1 MPRTILDVSKWQGR
15 IDWDKVKTSGLVSGV
30 MIRAMGT
37 SKEGKPSKPYIDH
50 YFARNYAECTRLGI
64 PVGVYGYFK
73 ATTKA
78 QADRELALFK
88 QALGGWDTAL
98 QTLIIFMAIDYITGL
113 IVAGVFHTSPKTKT
127 GTLESRAGWK
137 GLCRKGVSLLV
148 VLVACRLDAVIGS
161 NFIRD
166 TVVIAFVCN
175 ETISIVENAGLMGVP
190 IPAALTRAVDVLKQ
204 RAEEKNGS

>member
-1 MPRTILDVSKWQGR
+1 M
-15 IDWDKVKTSGLVSGV
+15 
-30 MIRAMGT
+30 
-37 SKEGKPSKPYIDH
+37 
-50 YFARNYAECTRLGI
+50 
-64 PVGVYGYFK
+64 
-73 ATTKA
+73 
-78 QADRELALFK
+78 
-88 QALGGWDTAL
+88 
-98 QTLIIFMAIDYITGL
+98 
-113 IVAGVFHTSPKTKT
+113 
-127 GTLESRAGWK
+127 
-137 GLCRKGVSLLV
+137 SLLV

>member
-1 MPRTILDVSKWQGR
+1 MGDV
-15 IDWDKVKTSGLVSGV
+15 VKNGV
-30 MIRAMGT
+30 
-37 SKEGKPSKPYIDH
+37 
-50 YFARNYAECTRLGI
+50 CTM
-64 PVGVYGYFK
+64 VGVIGSLIASQF
-73 ATTKA
+73 
-78 QADRELALFK
+78 
-88 QALGGWDTAL
+88 GGWDAAL
-98 QTLIIFMAIDYITGL
+98 STLILFMAVDYITGL
-113 IVAGVFHTSPKTKT
+113 VVAGVFHASPKSKS

-137 GLCRKGVSLLV
+137 GLCRKGETLLI
-148 VLVACRLDAVIGS
+148 VLVACRLDAVIRS

>member
-1 MPRTILDVSKWQGR
+1 MKNEICAA
-15 IDWDKVKTSGLVSGV
+15 I
-30 MIRAMGT
+30 
-37 SKEGKPSKPYIDH
+37 
-50 YFARNYAECTRLGI
+50 GI
-64 PVGVYGYFK
+64 VGG
-73 ATTKA
+73 AIA
-78 QADRELALFK
+78 SL
-88 QALGGWDTAL
+88 LGGWDTAL

-190 IPAALTRAVDVLKQ
+190 IPALAPAGASALVSCSISTFCSMVMKSPVRKGEAGFPVVRLTCK
-204 RAEEKNGS
+204 G